1 MKSKQHNERAA
12 VCNELPNKRR
22 DWEPKEAIRAPS
34 SETFIPDT
42 IAATM
47 IGLTAPTLRRWR
59 HEGRGPRYC
68 KVGSS
73 VRYKVADLEE
83 FISKRIVETRDS
95 ARTEVA

>member
-1 MKSKQHNERAA
+1 MTYESLAMRAPE
-12 VCNELPNKRR
+12 NT
-22 DWEPKEAIRAPS
+22 AIRAQS
-34 SETFIPDT
+34 NETFVPDT
-42 IAATM
+42 VAAPLL
-47 IGLTAPTLRRWR
+47 GLTAPTLRRWR